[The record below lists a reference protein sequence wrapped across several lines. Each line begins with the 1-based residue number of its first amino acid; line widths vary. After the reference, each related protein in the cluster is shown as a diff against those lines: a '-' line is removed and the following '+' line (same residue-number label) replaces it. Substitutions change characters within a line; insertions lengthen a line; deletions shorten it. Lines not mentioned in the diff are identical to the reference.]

1 MPSRSRPGLLLIYAV
16 LGAFALFFLA
26 PTFLVVLTSFKSL
39 DDLRRGNMLG
49 LPSPWT
55 FGAWAKAWSSAC
67 TGVDCGGLRPYV
79 LNSGLMVVPAVL
91 ISTALGSLNGYL
103 LAQWRFR
110 GSELIF
116 TMLTIG
122 FFVPYQAILLP
133 AARFLAVFGLSNTI
147 PGLVVIHVVYGL
159 AFTTMLFR
167 NFYISLPGELVKAAR
182 VDGAG
187 VLTIFRRIFL
197 PLSLPIAMVSLIW
210 QFTQIWNDFLFGIV
224 FSGPDARPVTVAL
237 NNLVNTSEGVKEFN
251 VDMAAALIT
260 ALPTLIVY
268 IVGGRFFVRGLT
280 AGAVKG

>member
-1 MPSRSRPGLLLIYAV
+1 MPPRPGPARLLVYAV
-16 LGAFALFFLA
+16 LLSFALFFLA
-26 PTFLVVLTSFKSL
+26 PTILVVLTSFKDL

-55 FGAWAKAWSSAC
+55 TEAWSQAWSSAC
-67 TGVDCGGLRPYV
+67 TGVNCTGLRPYV
-79 LNSGLMVVPAVL
+79 LNSVMMVIPAVL

-103 LAQWRFR
+103 LGQWRFR
-110 GSELIF
+110 GSDAIF
-116 TMLTIG
+116 TMLTVG

-133 AARFLAVFGLSNTI
+133 AARFLALFGIANTI
-147 PGLVVIHVVYGL
+147 PGLIVIHVVYGL

-167 NFYISLPGELVKAAR
+167 NFYVSLPGELVKAAR

-197 PLSLPIAMVSLIW
+197 PLSLPIAMVSVIW

-237 NNLVNTSEGVKEFN
+237 NNLVNTTEGVKEFN

-268 IVGGRFFVRGLT
+268 VVGGRFFVRGLT